1 MQGRQKM
8 TNESTLLILGAGG
21 HGKSVAE
28 AAYLSGKW
36 NNIVFAD
43 DVWPEKT
50 EFYGYAILTSI
61 KHFEA
66 PLNVSAA
73 IPAVG
78 NNIVRQQWF
87 QLLQEA
93 GIPLATVIHPSAI
106 ISSSARLGSG
116 VSIMAGSIIG
126 VEADIADGVIINMG
140 TVIDH
145 DVVIGQF
152 AHLSIGVKVTGGKS
166 LVAFKFVPAGSIFAH

>member
-1 MQGRQKM
+1 MS
-8 TNESTLLILGAGG
+8 NESTLLILGAGG

-43 DVWPEKT
+43 DAWPEKT
-50 EFYGYAILTSI
+50 EFYGYPILSNM
-61 KHFEA
+61 KHLSEA
-66 PLNVSAA
+66 SLKVSAA

-78 NNIVRQQWF
+78 NNMVRQQWF

-93 GIPLATVIHPSAI
+93 DIPLATVIHPSAI

-116 VSIMAGSIIG
+116 VSIMAGCIIG
-126 VEADIADGVIINMG
+126 VEADIADGVIVNMG
-140 TVIDH
+140 TAIDH
-145 DVVIGQF
+145 DVTIGQF
-152 AHLSIGVKVTGGKS
+152 AHLSVGVKVTGGKS
-166 LVAFKFVPAGSIFAH
+166 LAAFEFVPAGSIFAH